1 MTFAQNLKHIFIT
14 FSRLHFWQA
23 PKPTRIPQHS
33 DARDT
38 WPSRTPR
45 RDTENRFKLLR
56 RCLKPKIS
64 ENLGIQDSVQTSYCM
79 TFAQNL
85 KLIFIT
91 FSRLYFWQ
99 ALGPTRIPQHSD
111 ARAIPGRAAR
121 HDAKQKIGS
130 NF

>member
-1 MTFAQNLKHIFIT
+1 MLGLTARAKNTAFTETKFAEAVGGCKRHSCMTFAQNLKH
-14 FSRLHFWQA
+14 
-23 PKPTRIPQHS
+23 
-33 DARDT
+33 
-38 WPSRTPR
+38 
-45 RDTENRFKLLR
+45 
-56 RCLKPKIS
+56 
-64 ENLGIQDSVQTSYCM
+64 
-79 TFAQNL
+79 
-85 KLIFIT
+85 IFIT